1 MTSFIA
7 RKTDISKTTLAP
19 YLRIAC
25 HTYHIFARSDALFAY
40 PAYLMTY
47 IRLTYHIFAHC
58 DAVLAYPVDLM
69 ARQRMSWHRW
79 SVSHIS
85 VSHIIYSRAFWCP
98 ICVSC
103 ISHGTSHIPT
113 PLHNTRFFGHPI
125 FIFHVK
131 RISYSHILMPY
142 SRMLHISWHNDVT
155 YVHTLHTMRHSSD
168 TFCTYLRL
176 TCPTFAH
183 SDAVYAYAAYLMSRP
198 IDVTSHWCHV
208 PLMSRPISP
217 RPTRWCV
224 ISWIAQMNV
233 SIASILGFRV

>member
-1 MTSFIA
+1 MIRVT
-7 RKTDISKTTLAP
+7 
-19 YLRIAC
+19 YL
-25 HTYHIFARSDALFAY
+25 
-40 PAYLMTY
+40 
-47 IRLTYHIFAHC
+47 RLTYHIFAR
-58 DAVLAYPVDLM
+58 V
-69 ARQRMSWHRW
+69 
-79 SVSHIS
+79 
-85 VSHIIYSRAFWCP
+85 
-98 ICVSC
+98 
-103 ISHGTSHIPT
+103 
-113 PLHNTRFFGHPI
+113 
-125 FIFHVK
+125 
-131 RISYSHILMPY
+131 LMPY
-142 SRMLHISWHNDVT
+142 LRILHISWHVTHPHTLAQYKIFRTPYFHLSCQTYLIFAHSDALFAYAAYLMAQWRYICAHPTHNDVT

-233 SIASILGFRV
+233 SITSILGFRV